1 MDALDLTEQQLEKCI
16 GKNIRITARRIMKA
30 KYPSPVIGFKFA
42 DVDKDHISAA
52 RDYARLMHPREEKFC
67 TDGDLNHAMGNVFAV
82 NTHKTILKHD
92 GQALHQ
98 REANT
103 IDISRAIGD
112 DIIDVSTISINE
124 SIDYPIDD
132 KPNSNTSTFLND
144 AMLNIEQIKC
154 NTSSTVTEKDIAC
167 ALILLKKRHRLS
179 ARCMDDII
187 SLLRTLSVKNVPS
200 SWYKLKK
207 ILTGT
212 ISSPAPSFICPEC
225 EGISKSNVT
234 CSQCSN
240 RFNVMSKPNSFL
252 SSSIKNQIERIL
264 RYNRDVFSNNVS
276 LAASMKDI
284 CDGAVYQK
292 LQAETQ
298 DPFITLTLNADGI
311 QPHPSSVQTIWPILL
326 VIDEIPLKRRFD
338 IENIILAGVWPG
350 PKKPTRI
357 EMSLF
362 LRPLIDELLNLER
375 GEHFDFHDQD
385 NNAVTAR
392 VFLIGACCD
401 KPAQVLLQFLS
412 EPTAA
417 FGCGRCE
424 VKGFMVKTAKDG
436 NVRSF
441 ATTRADL
448 MEIERRS
455 NMRYSIRD
463 QQKGQ
468 ARHPSKNPD
477 ELVRVFF
484 PHSKVNFYQT
494 LHIGKLRLCT
504 RSYATNKIADDS
516 NIIFLLDGIEYSSR
530 IRAIFTLDNDE
541 PYLLVAYLRDLNP
554 LTYAINVN
562 ENVAYPNILYT
573 STSKWNFTPIE
584 VNDFIEKSAFFRST
598 AGISYFLRFPTLE
611 HCS

>member
-1 MDALDLTEQQLEKCI
+1 
-16 GKNIRITARRIMKA
+16 MKA

-52 RDYARLMHPREEKFC
+52 R
-67 TDGDLNHAMGNVFAV
+67 
-82 NTHKTILKHD
+82 

-455 NMRYSIRD
+455 NMRYSIRG

-484 PHSKVNFYQT
+484 PHSKINFYQT

-516 NIIFLLDGIEYSSR
+516 NITFLPDGIEYSSR

-554 LTYAINVN
+554 LTCAINVN
-562 ENVAYPNILYT
+562 ENFAYPNILYT

-584 VNDFIEKSAFFRST
+584 VKDFIEKSTFFRST
-598 AGISYFLRFPTLE
+598 AGISYFLRFPTLQ